1 MALVQK
7 FIVEPPE
14 AASPIM
20 PQHVAF
26 FTPDDESLT
35 IGAVADTRV
44 AKNPG
49 PKPTVAGIVAAL
61 VEAGLMEPA
70 GEDE

>member
-14 AASPIM
+14 EASPIM

-26 FTPDDESLT
+26 FTSYGEPMVFGT
-35 IGAVADTRV
+35 GADARV

-49 PKPTVAGIVAAL
+49 AKATAADIVAAL

-70 GEDE
+70 DGDE